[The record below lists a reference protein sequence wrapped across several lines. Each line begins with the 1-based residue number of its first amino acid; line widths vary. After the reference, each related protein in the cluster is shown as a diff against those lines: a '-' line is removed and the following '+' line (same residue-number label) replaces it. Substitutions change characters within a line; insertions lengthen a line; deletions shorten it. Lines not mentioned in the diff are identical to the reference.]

1 MNGVRTVPTEFIS
14 EGELLRGHF
23 VLPVG
28 IGPFPGICKFHGL
41 PGGSDQVSGIATDF
55 AKSGFAV
62 LTFDFRGF
70 RKSEGI
76 FSLAGEI
83 KDAHSAV
90 THLIESDFTHENW
103 VGVYGAS
110 YGGAVAIC
118 SAAKDSRM
126 DAVCVRAPV
135 YDPEAFARSSMI
147 QPAVEHILST
157 DEENIH
163 GIRDPVM
170 RERLLKQMIVDG
182 AKHNPL
188 NEVSKIS
195 PRPLFIITG
204 DIDVGIDVA
213 GVKRL
218 FERAN
223 DPKEFVVVE
232 GADHVLSD
240 PIAHDTTVK
249 TILSWF
255 DKQRP

>member
-1 MNGVRTVPTEFIS
+1 MNDVSILPTEFKS
-14 EGELLRGHF
+14 EGELIRGHF
-23 VLPVG
+23 VLPQG
-28 IGPFPGICKFHGL
+28 DGPFPGICKFHGL
-41 PGGSDQVSGIATDF
+41 PGSSDQVSGISTTF
-55 AKSGFAV
+55 ARAGFAV

-90 THLIESDFTHENW
+90 SHLIESDYTLENW

-118 SAAKDSRM
+118 SAAEDSRI
-126 DAVCVRAPV
+126 DVVGVRAPV

-147 QPAVEHILST
+147 RPAVEHILSM
-157 DEENIH
+157 DEEIMH

-170 RERLLKQMIVDG
+170 RESLLKRMIEDG

-188 NEVSKIS
+188 KAVSKIA
-195 PRPLFIITG
+195 PRPIFIITG

-223 DPKEFVVVE
+223 DPKEFVVIE

-240 PIAHDTTVK
+240 SIAHATTVK

-255 DKQRP
+255 DKQSP